1 MFRMRAR
8 ESAEAAKAY
17 YTEKARQDYYSEG
30 QEILGNWGG
39 KGAERLGLKGTV
51 EGAVFENLCD
61 NINPQTGKHLTPHT
75 AVNRIPGYDLNFHV
89 PKSVSVVYAWNND
102 RRIVECFYRPAGIP

>member
-51 EGAVFENLCD
+51 GRRRVRESLR
-61 NINPQTGKHLTPHT
+61 QHQSS
-75 AVNRIPGYDLNFHV
+75 NRQASDAAHGGESHSGL
-89 PKSVSVVYAWNND
+89 
-102 RRIVECFYRPAGIP
+102 